1 MSAPAAHLSDPFFWV
16 CLTECV
22 NNRELIEQYDRLRG
36 TNLSGNGS
44 PIAVLVD
51 QSTGKLEEEF
61 RGFVEFV
68 REDVYERCPR
78 ER

>member
-1 MSAPAAHLSDPFFWV
+1 MSVPAAHLADPFFWV

-36 TNLSGNGS
+36 TNLSRNGS
-44 PIAVLVD
+44 ALVQLID
-51 QSTGKLEEEF
+51 RQTGKLEKEF
-61 RGFVEFV
+61 REFVEFV

-78 ER
+78 S